1 MQTVLEIGSGSY
13 KLCKLGAFSEK
24 FESSLGKNL
33 IDLTKAKRLNP
44 ESIKVAI
51 KNLDEKI
58 LPFLKARGVVS
69 PEVLVFATA
78 AIPTLVDARACE
90 CPHVCAHTRARAL
103 AVPPR
108 TTARVASTTRRAR
121 PARGGEPSGPER
133 RRIPRT
139 TW

>member
-78 AIPTLVDARACE
+78 AIRLSMGRFM
-90 CPHVCAHTRARAL
+90 
-103 AVPPR
+103 
-108 TTARVASTTRRAR
+108 AR
-121 PARGGEPSGPER
+121 PKLKIQWTGLDRQPSN
-133 RRIPRT
+133 I
-139 TW
+139 